1 MFNWT
6 IEHYEV
12 VVCKSNGLNYTY
24 ICKSENEINAYI
36 EEYGIQ
42 VVDVKQI
49 SKAILSELE

>member
-1 MFNWT
+1 MFSW
-6 IEHYEV
+6 IIDHYEV
-12 VVCKSNGLNYTY
+12 VITHSNGLNYTY

-49 SKAILSELE
+49 SRAILPELE

>member
-1 MFNWT
+1 MFSW
-6 IEHYEV
+6 IIDHYEV
-12 VVCKSNGLNYTY
+12 VITNSNGLNYTY

-49 SKAILSELE
+49 SRAILPELE